1 MRLIR
6 LTTQNEKGR
15 FDNDFNAD
23 IYINKGQQ
31 VALQSASFH
40 EEVGEIIVNSLNNDI
55 VFTYDTNQTPLT
67 IALNTVTYNSTNH
80 QVLFDDISKRL
91 NNALVSPVAPS
102 NAFKR
107 LLIGLVF
114 KAELVK
120 NRTQIGYR
128 RSNYISSRGRVNA
141 DEAQF
146 IGMESNAAS
155 ANTYRS
161 LSAANVT
168 DDSVKYFSEIPWSP
182 FGGGSV
188 FRTKIINY
196 VDTGTGNADN
206 GITFG
211 LSEVEPDEWSAS
223 ATMTA
228 EQKTYY
234 IKFIREGTAYQT
246 KIKGGVEGASGG
258 VPNKCDGAN
267 PNTEENDHL
276 EWRVNAGRLQGV
288 LYRGDPHDDVVVLVD
303 IPFPTGTKLYPFV
316 TMQGGATAV
325 RLDTLNHSID
335 PYYGEPLTSFNFEE
349 EDGSN
354 GGTSVSANPPI
365 SGHGGLT
372 VQATPNTSIV
382 MSADLSEFL
391 GFDGITT
398 IPFSVNGQ
406 RITPTNN
413 PDLNLIGIGSV
424 FTSSHIFT
432 ATLSNV
438 NYLVELHNLQ
448 IESYNSDSGNRENII
463 ASINRHSGPSQG
475 IIEYESNY
483 PYFINIKENGYIRNI
498 QARILRIDGA
508 ELNLIGQSVINLL
521 IKEKDE

>member
-40 EEVGEIIVNSLNNDI
+40 EEVGEIIVNSLNNEI

-146 IGMESNAAS
+146 IGMESGPAS

-234 IKFIREGTAYQT
+234 IKFIREGVAYNT
-246 KIKGGVEGASGG
+246 KIKGGVEGASGA
-258 VPNKCDGAN
+258 VPNKCDGSN
-267 PNTEENDHL
+267 PNTEENDYL

-288 LYRGDPHDDVVVLVD
+288 LYRGNPHDDLVVLVD

-349 EDGSN
+349 DDDSN
-354 GGTSVSANPPI
+354 GGTSLTANPPI
-365 SGHGGLT
+365 SGHSGL
-372 VQATPNTSIV
+372 VVSATANTSIV

-391 GFDGITT
+391 GFDGITN
-398 IPFSVNGQ
+398 IPFSDNGQ

-483 PYFINIKENGYIRNI
+483 PYFINIKENGYIRNL